1 MHKLLTGGL
10 YVGLAAAQTTAQA
23 SENDQ
28 FAAGAF
34 RALLTAATAR
44 SMVPYDNLGDNDAR
58 LN

>member
-1 MHKLLTGGL
+1 MHKLLTGRL
-10 YVGLAAAQTTAQA
+10 CVRLAAVQTTAQA

-34 RALLTAATAR
+34 RALLIAA
-44 SMVPYDNLGDNDAR
+44 MVPYDNPGDIDAR

>member
-1 MHKLLTGGL
+1 MHKLLTGRL
-10 YVGLAAAQTTAQA
+10 CVRLAAVQTTAQA

-34 RALLTAATAR
+34 RALLMTAMAR
-44 SMVPYDNLGDNDAR
+44 SIVPYDDLGDSDAR